1 MYVLVVDGGAVG
13 ELGWGRSKRLAPR
26 LLVARLLPGW
36 NTLLHTLLPRGVVV
50 VAVVGDEDDGVTG
63 VVGVVGIDCVRLY
76 ATPLASPS
84 PSKYSEVQ

>member
-1 MYVLVVDGGAVG
+1 VG
-13 ELGWGRSKRLAPR
+13 ELGCGRSKRLAPR

-50 VAVVGDEDDGVTG
+50 AVVVGDEDDGVTG

-76 ATPLASPS
+76 AAPLASPS
-84 PSKYSEVQ
+84 PSKYSEV